1 MGNIVTKLKSPVF
14 LMNPP
19 FSISGDVPNN
29 IWMKELTDPVINKN
43 KALNQFMELYN
54 YVASDALTYL
64 LPSKMGLQ
72 DQTYVANLGIVL
84 PHTPKKTVVLANFRS
99 EPRRGEEIIG
109 QRLFELMEMNIVNA
123 PKYFEGEADL
133 KFIKNNVYIGG
144 HGIRTSINCLDWFER
159 SFDMKVIKLLMED
172 EYLYHLDC
180 LCFPLS
186 VNCVMLC
193 TEMVDDATLK
203 EIEQHVNIIDV
214 SADHAYCG
222 ITNCVRLGKQILCAS
237 NLNDMKITDEYYNDE
252 KTKVETFTKICSKEG
267 FEPVFFNLSEFY
279 KSGAMLSCMMMH
291 LNYADYIMP
300 NV

>member
-1 MGNIVTKLKSPVF
+1 MGNIVTKLKTPVF

-29 IWMKELTDPVINKN
+29 IWMKELDDPTINKN
-43 KALNQFMELYN
+43 KALSQFMELYN
-54 YVASDALTYL
+54 YVASNVMTYL

-99 EPRRGEEIIG
+99 EPRRGEELVG
-109 QRLFELMEMNIVNA
+109 QKFFDMMNMNMVMA
-123 PKYFEGEADL
+123 PKFFEGEADL
-133 KFIKNNVYIGG
+133 KYLKNNVYIGG
-144 HGIRTSINCLDWFER
+144 HGIRTSINCLDWFEQT
-159 SFDMKVIKLLMED
+159 FNMKVIKLLMED

-180 LCFPLS
+180 LCFPMSTNVLL
-186 VNCVMLC
+186 LC
-193 TEMVDDATLK
+193 TELVDDATIK
-203 EIEQHVNIIDV
+203 EIEQYANIIDV

-222 ITNCVRLGKQILCAS
+222 ITNSVRVGKQILCAS
-237 NLNDMKITDEYYNDE
+237 NLNDMKITDEFYNDE
-252 KTKVETFTKICSKEG
+252 KTKVETLTKICSKEG

-291 LNYADYIMP
+291 LNYADYLMANI
-300 NV
+300 